1 MMKANVVFFLACVL
15 TVGCSSAERSADDR
29 SDFVGFNGEWVLDAT
44 DGDHQP
50 MALEVSGAGTGELT
64 GFLTGAAGGRT
75 QPFLESEIVDGALR
89 FMVERTFDG
98 GRKVRADT
106 AARIVGEGLHGS
118 TTRNDRT
125 WEWIGRRPDVIE
137 DHDDGSWR
145 DGEPVVLFGSDGDLS
160 VWRELDEG
168 KKGGWS
174 ARDGVLHN
182 IGSSNTFST
191 RETFWNFRL
200 HVEYRLQEN
209 GNSGI
214 GLRGRYEVQLYDDH
228 EKPPSIHGNGALYS
242 RITPEVN
249 ATKAPGEWQAFDI
262 TLIGRDLTVVL
273 NGETLIDKGRVD
285 GLTAMAIDSHESA
298 PGPILLQGDHGPVEF
313 RNIVITPLQ
322 QR

>member
-1 MMKANVVFFLACVL
+1 MKANLVLFLACVMTL
-15 TVGCSSAERSADDR
+15 GCSSEEGSADVR
-29 SDFVGFNGEWVLDAT
+29 SDLARFNGEWVLDTT

-50 MALEVSGAGTGELT
+50 MALEVSGADTDELA

-89 FMVERTFDG
+89 FMVERTFER

-106 AARIVGEGLHGS
+106 TARIVGEELRGS
-118 TTRNDRT
+118 TTRNGRT
-125 WEWIGRRPDVIE
+125 WEWIGRRPDIIE
-137 DHDDGSWR
+137 DHDDGSWLN
-145 DGEPVVLFGSDGDLS
+145 GESVVLFGSDSDLS
-160 VWRELDEG
+160 LWRELDEG

-174 ARDGVLHN
+174 AKDGVLHN
-182 IGSSNTFST
+182 VGSANTLSA

-242 RITPEVN
+242 RISPGLN

-273 NGETLIDKGRVD
+273 NDETLIDKGRVD
-285 GLTAMAIDSHESA
+285 GLTAMAIDSQESM
-298 PGPILLQGDHGPVEF
+298 PGLILLQGDHGPVEF
-313 RNIVITPLQ
+313 RNIVITPLR

>member
-1 MMKANVVFFLACVL
+1 MKAIVVLFLLCLL
-15 TVGCSSAERSADDR
+15 TIGCSSEGGSADERLDTAR
-29 SDFVGFNGEWVLDAT
+29 FNGEWVLDAT
-44 DGDHQP
+44 DGDHEP
-50 MALEVSGAGTGELT
+50 MVLEVSGAGAGEVA

-75 QPFLESEIVDGALR
+75 QPFLESEMVDGELR

-106 AARIVGEGLHGS
+106 TARIVGEGLRGS
-118 TTRNDRT
+118 TTRDGRT
-125 WEWIGRRPDVIE
+125 WEWIGRRPDVIG

-145 DGEPVVLFGSDGDLS
+145 NGEPVVLFGSDSGLS
-160 VWRELDEG
+160 LWRELDEG
-168 KKGGWS
+168 KKGGWG

-182 IGSSNTFST
+182 IGSANTLST

-228 EKPPSIHGNGALYS
+228 QKPPSVHGNGALYS
-242 RITPEVN
+242 RIEPEVN

-262 TLIGRDLTVVL
+262 TFIGRDLTVVL
-273 NGETLIDKGRVD
+273 NGETLIDKRRVD
-285 GLTAMAIDSHESA
+285 GLTAMAIDSREST

-313 RNIVITPLQ
+313 RNIVITPLR

>member
-1 MMKANVVFFLACVL
+1 MLKATVVFSLVCVL
-15 TVGCSSAERSADDR
+15 TIGCSSERGSVDGRLDTAR
-29 SDFVGFNGEWVLDAT
+29 FNGEWVLDAV
-44 DGDHQP
+44 DGVHEP
-50 MALEVSGAGTGELT
+50 MALEISGAGTDVLA

-75 QPFLESEIVDGALR
+75 QPFLESQIVDGELR

-106 AARIVGEGLHGS
+106 TARIVGEGLRGS
-118 TTRNDRT
+118 TTRNGRT

-145 DGEPVVLFGSDGDLS
+145 DGDPVVLFGSDSHLS
-160 VWRELDEG
+160 LWRDLDEG
-168 KKGGWS
+168 KDGEWR
-174 ARDGVLHN
+174 ATDGVLHN
-182 IGSSNTFST
+182 IGSANTLAT

-200 HVEYRLQEN
+200 HVEYLLQEN

-242 RITPEVN
+242 RITPQVN
-249 ATKAPGEWQAFDI
+249 ATKVPGEWQVFDI

-285 GLTAMAIDSHESA
+285 GLTAMAIDSREST

-313 RNIVITPLQ
+313 RNIVITPLRQ
-322 QR
+322 